1 MLIAN
6 KKLAVSPITTHIDL
20 KEVSKKIKKSTIVNK
35 VKTIETWFR
44 NNYNRKPKICILGL
58 NPHNAEL
65 RKNSE
70 ENKIIIPAIKK
81 LKTKGIKL
89 SGPLAADTV
98 FIEDYNKFDVI
109 IGMFH
114 DQVLAP
120 YKTLFKFEKLTN
132 LTE

>member
-1 MLIAN
+1 M
-6 KKLAVSPITTHIDL
+6 
-20 KEVSKKIKKSTIVNK
+20 E
-35 VKTIETWFR
+35 
-44 NNYNRKPKICILGL
+44 NNKPKICILGL

-70 ENKIIIPAIKK
+70 ENKIIIPSIKK

-98 FIEDYNKFDVI
+98 FIKDYNKFDVI

-120 YKTLFKFEKLTN
+120 YKTLFKFDAINITLGLKYLRVSPDHGVAIN
-132 LTE
+132 LIGKNKADETSLLNCVNFINKFRK